1 MKDSINNLVS
11 IITPSYNS
19 EKYISETIKSV
30 INQSYSHWEMII
42 IDDLSTDNSVD
53 IIENF
58 LINDKRIILI
68 KSDKNRGAGYC
79 RNLGIQKASG
89 QYHAFIDSDDIWYKK
104 KLEVQ
109 ISFMKKNNAAFS
121 YMSYN
126 FINEK
131 GDELNIVPF
140 KPKNKVNYNDMLKT
154 NYIGC
159 LTAMYDINKISTSKI
174 FMSEIRARQ
183 DLSLW
188 LRILKKIDYAH
199 GINEVQASYRLRK
212 KSISSNKLRAFY
224 YQWMLYRNI
233 EKFSFS
239 KSIYFLIFYSYY
251 GIIKYFKQKFTQ
263 H

>member
-109 ISFMKKNNAAFS
+109 ISFMKK
-121 YMSYN
+121 
-126 FINEK
+126 
-131 GDELNIVPF
+131 IV
-140 KPKNKVNYNDMLKT
+140 
-154 NYIGC
+154 
-159 LTAMYDINKISTSKI
+159 
-174 FMSEIRARQ
+174 
-183 DLSLW
+183 
-188 LRILKKIDYAH
+188 
-199 GINEVQASYRLRK
+199 
-212 KSISSNKLRAFY
+212 
-224 YQWMLYRNI
+224 
-233 EKFSFS
+233 
-239 KSIYFLIFYSYY
+239 
-251 GIIKYFKQKFTQ
+251 
-263 H
+263 